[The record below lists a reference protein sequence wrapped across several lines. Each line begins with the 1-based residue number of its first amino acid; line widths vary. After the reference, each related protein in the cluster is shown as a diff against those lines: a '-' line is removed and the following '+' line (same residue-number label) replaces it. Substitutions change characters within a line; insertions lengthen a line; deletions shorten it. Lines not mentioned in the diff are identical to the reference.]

1 MSEEFQNKIQDLKD
15 LLINESEFQ
24 KTFKY
29 FFDNLADH
37 RNFLEQGKKSK
48 APILKKAFAKIGKEV
63 FGTPGQVTNLLCTYI
78 KKYKMH
84 HGPCLIDGKM
94 STFFFFEDL
103 DMGMIGIVQGNNLDD
118 MSYIRFTSYQ
128 IEGDTPLIISEDSKK
143 VQ

>member
-1 MSEEFQNKIQDLKD
+1 MSEEFQNKIYELKG
-15 LLINESEFQ
+15 LLINESEF
-24 KTFKY
+24 KETFKY

-37 RNFLEQGKKSK
+37 RNFLKQGEKSK

-63 FGTPGQVTNLLCTYI
+63 FGTPGQVTNLLCIYI
-78 KKYKMH
+78 KRYKMY

-103 DMGMIGIVQGNNLDD
+103 DMGMIGIDQGSNLDY

-128 IEGDTPLIISEDSKK
+128 IEGNKPLIICEDSKK